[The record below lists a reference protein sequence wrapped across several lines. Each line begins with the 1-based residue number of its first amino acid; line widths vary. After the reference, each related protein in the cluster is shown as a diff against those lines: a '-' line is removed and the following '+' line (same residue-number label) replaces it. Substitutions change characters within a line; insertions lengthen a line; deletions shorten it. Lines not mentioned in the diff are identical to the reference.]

1 MSEKY
6 PGGWITKTAYGLNP
20 ALGSAAPGIWTR
32 DQVMQAIKAA
42 TWPTYDPY
50 YKYVTLNLHGNG
62 TNGAQNNTFL
72 DSSTNALSITR
83 NGNTT
88 QGTLSPYGPNWSN
101 YFNGSTDYLSIAN
114 NTALQMGSSD
124 FTYECWLYP
133 TSTPNA
139 YQSFISKRTAA
150 GYAGILLAL
159 KSTGKY
165 SILVASSSSTWGIV
179 DETSVSVTLNTWQ
192 HLAVVRSGSNFYV
205 YLNGTRLI
213 STSIA
218 FSVYDDTSAQ
228 CIGVGD
234 TSAIQP
240 YFGYISN
247 VRIVKGTAVYTA
259 ASFTPPTTPLT
270 AISGTSLLTCQ
281 SNRFVDNS
289 SNAFSVTTG
298 GTPSVQRFSPFS
310 PTAPYSTSVIGG
322 SGYFDGTGDY
332 LLTASNAAFTLAGDF
347 TIEGWM
353 YMTSGSNDI
362 SLFTLGDANAS
373 TGIQV
378 YYYNSAIRMY
388 SGATIIVG
396 SITPTFNSW
405 IHVAVVRSGTTVTL
419 YLNGATAGTATKST
433 TYSGAFY
440 TGASNVG
447 PGEYMN
453 GSISDIRVVKGTA
466 VYTTASF
473 TPPTAPLTAVTNTSY
488 LLSFTNAGIYDNA
501 MMNDLETV
509 GSAQV
514 STSVV
519 KFGTGSMSFNG
530 TTSGLYTGAS
540 PNLTF
545 GSGDF
550 TIEGWVYFNSNL
562 PYLDGDSLYSAC
574 LFGQA
579 YTNGLDLIF
588 KSGGT
593 SGPPTSLVFNV
604 YGVGG
609 TSTTISTA
617 LNTWYHIAVT
627 KAAGTVRVFLNGTLQ
642 GSSFANSTTFA
653 SGATT
658 VGYLNVASY
667 YDWFPGYIDDLRITK
682 GYARYTANFTVQTS
696 QWQDQ

>member
-1 MSEKY
+1 MSERY
-6 PGGWITKTAYGLNP
+6 PGGWITKTAYGLDP
-20 ALGSAAPGIWTR
+20 SLGSAAPGIWTR

-72 DSSTNALSITR
+72 DGSTNALSITR

-88 QGTLSPYGPNWSN
+88 QGSFSPYGANWSN

-114 NTALQMGSSD
+114 NAALQMGSSD

-133 TSTPNA
+133 TSIPNA
-139 YQSFISKRTAA
+139 YQSFISKRAGA
-150 GYAGILLAL
+150 GYAGVLLAL

-165 SILVASSSSTWGIV
+165 SILVANSVSSWGIV
-179 DETSVSVTLNTWQ
+179 DETTISVTLNTWQ
-192 HLAVVRSGSNFYV
+192 HLAVVRSGSSFYV

-213 STSIA
+213 NTSIA

-247 VRIVKGTAVYTA
+247 VRIVKGTAVYTS
-259 ASFTPPTTPLT
+259 ASFTPSTTPLT

-281 SNRFVDNS
+281 SNRFLDNS
-289 SNAFSVTTG
+289 SNAFTVTAG

-310 PTAPYSTSVIGG
+310 PSAAYSTSVIGG

-353 YMTSGSNDI
+353 YMNTGANDI
-362 SLFTLGDANAS
+362 SLFTLGDANAA

-388 SGATIIVG
+388 SGATIIASSSV
-396 SITPTFNSW
+396 PNFNAW

-419 YLNGATAGTATKST
+419 YLNGVSNGTATKAT

-453 GSISDIRVVKGTA
+453 GAISDIRVVKGTA
-466 VYTTASF
+466 VYTTTF
-473 TPPTAPLTAVTNTSY
+473 TPPTAPLTAITNTSY

-501 MMNDLETV
+501 EMNDLETV
-509 GSAQV
+509 GNAQI
-514 STSVV
+514 STSVY
-519 KFGTGSMSFNG
+519 KYGTGSLAFDG
-530 TTSGLYTGAS
+530 TGDGLVLNYN
-540 PNLTF
+540 PYVDM

-550 TIEGWVYFNSNL
+550 TYEWWMYPTSQPSQAGIWVQSPDPSTFGPIWFVYESGVMRLYATTANGSWSIASQVQISGTIATGTWTHFALTRSSGVWRSFVNGTQYWTTTNSGSLYVLNTSTYL
-562 PYLDGDSLYSAC
+562 GMFGDASRGYAGYLDD
-574 LFGQA
+574 F
-579 YTNGLDLIF
+579 
-588 KSGGT
+588 
-593 SGPPTSLVFNV
+593 
-604 YGVGG
+604 
-609 TSTTISTA
+609 
-617 LNTWYHIAVT
+617 
-627 KAAGTVRVFLNGTLQ
+627 RV
-642 GSSFANSTTFA
+642 
-653 SGATT
+653 
-658 VGYLNVASY
+658 
-667 YDWFPGYIDDLRITK
+667 TK